1 MEVRSGY
8 SRILTLQTLEILK
21 TPETN
26 PVFFVDIC
34 PRHIG
39 DGTKTRG
46 RLSRARS
53 GGGGEAPAPHLK
65 QAKPVPLGAGFGPSP
80 LSTAASNLRF
90 TFCGTRLWKRG
101 PGPRSTVTPAD
112 GSAGRS
118 APGTIGFPPCP
129 RNRPPERPGPEPGGG
144 WTRFWF

>member
-1 MEVRSGY
+1 MDFGCLHVVLHDSVQIKGDPLFLRVSQEKSHETQRGY
-8 SRILTLQTLEILK
+8 
-21 TPETN
+21 
-26 PVFFVDIC
+26 
-34 PRHIG
+34 G
-39 DGTKTRG
+39 DGPR
-46 RLSRARS
+46 R
-53 GGGGEAPAPHLK
+53 GEAPAPHLK